1 MADPLASGL
10 GGGNM
15 GADLGGGMGGGFG
28 GGLGDSKLKR
38 YLKYTLI
45 GAAIVGIL
53 AALGIF
59 IQILSLDMGYKI
71 QISVEN
77 LGILAGVCAFI
88 TGLNVLVSM
97 IKNRGR
103 I

>member
-1 MADPLASGL
+1 MADPLAGGL
-10 GGGNM
+10 GGAGM
-15 GADLGGGMGGGFG
+15 GADLGGGLG
-28 GGLGDSKLKR
+28 GGLGDSKLKK
-38 YLKYTLI
+38 YLKYILI
-45 GAAIVGIL
+45 GASIIGIL
-53 AALGIF
+53 SALGIF
-59 IQILSLDMGYKI
+59 IQILSLDIGYEI

-97 IKNRGR
+97 VKNRGGG